1 MSQAAADQPRKRRR
15 VTQACHRCRS
25 KKYKCDSVRPSC
37 STCQASD
44 AECTYGTVVKRR
56 GLQSGYVRALEIL
69 WGLVFKNIEGSQN
82 VANQLLANL
91 AVVINPVATENN
103 DNDRADDLLESW
115 RGSGVPTAIESLL
128 DGEVSESPR
137 LQIGL
142 SGNAAG
148 ITTWSLPQPD
158 PFVAGT
164 PPSPASPLP
173 PPHFTPPPIH
183 AVVVPDATQLLE
195 DTEARFPTQEIWTPL
210 PSDWHALTQ
219 VYSTVEHSWFPVLE
233 RHALF
238 RVAYTYQDQC
248 DSRAVLTDRHR
259 GEFATLWAV
268 LTLGE
273 IHLSGVASPRAIQFQ
288 TLSRSFLSVDHLN
301 GDYLSHAQAFLL
313 WAVIHLG
320 RKEMVL
326 AKMALAQAVV
336 LCSVDAS
343 KAASGLAVSERQRSL
358 LLAGCF
364 VIDSLLSFTTGIK
377 PRLTIDDLPTT
388 TPCDASNP
396 DEWEPFVDRFGPQ
409 SFSGSTSTSTLAAP
423 SRTSSTFNYLVGLS
437 SILNAAM
444 HRHMSEAAL
453 ATTLETWKMSLP
465 THLAMTASSAR
476 STTKSILPPQL
487 HLRAIYL
494 LATTSIAT
502 SKQPHGQIIDSSASD
517 QLGATLLQLSNNFG
531 VRALP
536 APVSILIPLI
546 ETQPPAGS
554 AGWSQHSVVPYDSE
568 AFGEHKRLWGW
579 IDKLLSP
586 KFDAPVTANFI
597 SRGSSYRPTISET
610 THDLGEVYNFD
621 PDTGEHN
628 RHIMV
633 SDLDTSEQLDVNIF
647 SNTPDQ
653 FRDYLA
659 LLEQNESTGNGQDF
673 MQSLGFFEDFDYR
686 DM

>member
-1 MSQAAADQPRKRRR
+1 MSQAVADQPRKRRR

-25 KKYKCDSVRPSC
+25 KKYKCDSVRPTC

-44 AECTYGTVVKRR
+44 AECIYGTVVKRR

-82 VANQLLANL
+82 VATQLLANL
-91 AVVINPVATENN
+91 AVVINPVATGTS

-137 LQIGL
+137 LQNGS

-148 ITTWSLPQPD
+148 LAAWSLPQPD
-158 PFVAGT
+158 PLVAGT

-173 PPHFTPPPIH
+173 PPQFTPPPIH
-183 AVVVPDATQLLE
+183 AVVVPDATYLLE
-195 DTEARFPTQEIWTPL
+195 DIEARRATQELWTPL

-248 DSRAVLTDRHR
+248 DSRAVLIDRHR
-259 GEFATLWAV
+259 GDFATLWAV

-273 IHLSGVASPRAIQFQ
+273 IHSGGVSSPRATQFQ
-288 TLSRSFLSVDHLN
+288 ALSRSFLPVDYLN
-301 GDYLSHAQAFLL
+301 DDYLSHAQALLL

-320 RKEMVL
+320 RSEKML
-326 AKMALAQAVV
+326 AKMALAQATV
-336 LCSVDAS
+336 LCSVDTHKTTS
-343 KAASGLAVSERQRSL
+343 NLAMSERQRNL

-364 VIDSLLSFTTGIK
+364 VIDSLLSFSTGTK
-377 PRLTIDDLPTT
+377 PRSTIEELPTT
-388 TPCDASNP
+388 APCDASGP

-409 SFSGSTSTSTLAAP
+409 SFSSSTSSSTLAVP
-423 SRTSSTFNYLVGLS
+423 SRASSTFNCLVRLT
-437 SILNAAM
+437 SILNAAV
-444 HRHMSEAAL
+444 HRHMPGAAL
-453 ATTLETWKMSLP
+453 AATLETWTMSLP
-465 THLAMTASSAR
+465 THLAMTVSSIR
-476 STTKSILPPQL
+476 STTKNLLPPQL
-487 HLRAIYL
+487 HLRAIYF
-494 LATTSIAT
+494 ATTSVIT
-502 SKQPHGQIIDSSASD
+502 SRQSNGQNINSSARD
-517 QLGATLLQLSNNFG
+517 QLNGALHQLSHNFG

-536 APVSILIPLI
+536 ASVSVLIPIIGTL
-546 ETQPPAGS
+546 PPAS
-554 AGWSQHSVVPYDSE
+554 SEGWSQYSVLPHGSE
-568 AFGEHKRLWGW
+568 VLAEYKSLWGW
-579 IDKLLSP
+579 INNPSSP
-586 KFDAPVTANFI
+586 KFDAHATANFL
-597 SRGSSYRPTISET
+597 SHESSYRPTISET

-621 PDTGEHN
+621 TDTGEHN

-647 SNTPDQ
+647 STTPDQ